1 MGNNKPGTEESNPSG
16 HTPHQFVDP
25 PAQDN
30 NSGSYNIV
38 NKHLKLCMT
47 AQSDLLKGSNWSY
60 SLSTP
65 P

>member
-38 NKHLKLCMT
+38 NKYLNTLNDWTK
-47 AQSDLLKGSNWSY
+47 
-60 SLSTP
+60 
-65 P
+65 